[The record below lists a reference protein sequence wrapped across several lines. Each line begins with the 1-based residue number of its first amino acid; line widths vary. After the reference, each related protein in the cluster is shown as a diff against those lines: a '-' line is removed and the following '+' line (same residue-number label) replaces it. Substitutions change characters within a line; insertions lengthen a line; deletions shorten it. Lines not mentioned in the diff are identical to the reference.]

1 MVVRSSIAACV
12 FNALMGLSHDVWQL
26 LGVRALSGVFG
37 GFSVAAIALVGTQ
50 VPEEYL
56 GFSLG
61 WMATGQLAGTLVGPL
76 VGGLLADRIH
86 DYRAVFFWTSAG
98 TLAGALFCAALV
110 REHAVHE
117 LRLARKRTTLWEQFR
132 ETARHP
138 SILPLFTVIVLAQ
151 ITARG
156 MQPVIPLFVQSLLG
170 SSPWLATAAGASLAI
185 TGIAD
190 FIASPWLGKRSD
202 RIGYRRVMMISLA
215 GTACFTLPQAIAMNI
230 WAFLALRFG
239 VGVFLGG
246 VIPSANAWIGRL
258 FPREQRGGVYG
269 ITASATFLGMFLGPL
284 LSSTVAAHLGFAAMF
299 LVIGLF
305 TQANLI
311 YVALATRRL
320 TESDVT

>member
-1 MVVRSSIAACV
+1 
-12 FNALMGLSHDVWQL
+12 MGLSHDVLQL

-61 WMATGQLAGTLVGPL
+61 WMATGQLAGTLFGPL

-98 TLAGALFCAALV
+98 TLAGALFCATLV
-110 REHAVHE
+110 RERAEHE
-117 LRLARKRTTLWEQFR
+117 LRVSGKRMTLWEQFS

-138 SILPLFTVIVLAQ
+138 TVLPIFTVIVLAQ

-156 MQPVIPLFVQSLLG
+156 MQPVIPLFIQSLLG
-170 SSPWLATAAGASLAI
+170 DSPWLATAAGASLAI

-190 FIASPWLGKRSD
+190 FLASPWLGKRSD
-202 RIGYRRVMMISLA
+202 RIGYRRVMMICLA
-215 GTACFTLPQAIAMNI
+215 GTACFTLPQAIARNVWI
-230 WAFLALRFG
+230 FLALRFG

-246 VIPSANAWIGRL
+246 VLPSANAWVGRL
-258 FPREQRGGVYG
+258 FPREKRAGVYG

-284 LSSTVAAHLGFAAMF
+284 VASTAAAHLGFGAMF
-299 LVIGLF
+299 LIIGALAL
-305 TQANLI
+305 ANLV
-311 YVALATRRL
+311 YVAVATRRL
-320 TESDVT
+320 AER